1 MRAILIAALGLVGL
15 LAGQQPPEKS
25 ISNFDRG
32 ASLTMLR
39 QVKTDLQQNYYDAAF
54 RGMDVERVFAEAEQ
68 KVRNGA
74 TLNANIATI
83 AEVLMR
89 LNDSHTVFIPPDR
102 KLKVTYGWQ
111 VSMIGDV
118 PYIVGV
124 LPGSDAE
131 KKGLA
136 PGDRLLAWNRYE
148 PRRENLWQL
157 YYLYNYVRP
166 QQLQR
171 LLVQKPDGTEKTLDI
186 ESRLEPR
193 AMDFEDLLDLVMASM
208 EKTEDRTAVAGDTFV
223 WRYTTFLDPKE
234 VDKAM
239 KKARASKGLVLD
251 MRGNSGG
258 NIEAMRNLV
267 SWLFDRDVHIAV
279 EKTRKGEKP
288 LDAKLRKDAFTG
300 KVVILVDS
308 RSASAA
314 EMVARV
320 VQLEKRGPVIGDRT
334 AGAVMAARMFPHTI
348 GSIESALG
356 FYATTITVSDLR
368 MSDGASLE
376 HKGLT
381 PDETLLPSA
390 ADLAARRDPVL
401 ARAIA
406 LLGGTMTA
414 DDAGR
419 FYRQ

>member
-1 MRAILIAALGLVGL
+1 MRTIAVAALSLFAFA
-15 LAGQQPPEKS
+15 AGQQPAEKS
-25 ISNFDRG
+25 ISSFDRG

-157 YYLYNYVRP
+157 YYLYNY
-166 QQLQR
+166 
-171 LLVQKPDGTEKTLDI
+171 
-186 ESRLEPR
+186 
-193 AMDFEDLLDLVMASM
+193 
-208 EKTEDRTAVAGDTFV
+208 
-223 WRYTTFLDPKE
+223 
-234 VDKAM
+234 
-239 KKARASKGLVLD
+239 
-251 MRGNSGG
+251 
-258 NIEAMRNLV
+258 
-267 SWLFDRDVHIAV
+267 
-279 EKTRKGEKP
+279 
-288 LDAKLRKDAFTG
+288 
-300 KVVILVDS
+300 
-308 RSASAA
+308 
-314 EMVARV
+314 
-320 VQLEKRGPVIGDRT
+320 
-334 AGAVMAARMFPHTI
+334 
-348 GSIESALG
+348 
-356 FYATTITVSDLR
+356 
-368 MSDGASLE
+368 
-376 HKGLT
+376 
-381 PDETLLPSA
+381 
-390 ADLAARRDPVL
+390 
-401 ARAIA
+401 
-406 LLGGTMTA
+406 
-414 DDAGR
+414 
-419 FYRQ
+419 